1 MSEPLDPLAAGV
13 ALVLKSLRARAGLQ
27 EERLASVDL
36 ALDTLTGLESV
47 REHIAAGD
55 TVEQAIVRAVAA
67 ATGALPPTYSIV
79 ADVSLGLKL
88 SADLMPES
96 DLYSGDLGRRRAALL
111 ENWDRL
117 HEMRSAAVTGPA
129 PTPRALRLELETEAL
144 SALAT
149 ALTAPERQTVAEP
162 EPSPRRGT
170 RHSGRGDRSG
180 AARSAESPGPG
191 TSSRSRDLGPKQTGQ
206 DTDTVAAPRLVRAR
220 ASLLLEEFRRISRA
234 LRASR
239 ALDAVG
245 NGWPQDLRK
254 GSRPPTVLSTS
265 FGLKA
270 MLLLEG
276 HLTPDLIPVAE
287 WLKDSTS
294 PWRKKGTSLEGYAA
308 RTQDVARPEATAAVL
323 STLHR
328 LDGTT
333 KLDDELAALKNNLD
347 SFDRTRPF
355 ILTNLLETSIQLGSD
370 SGLTTSLIEDL
381 LGARRPYGNF
391 LLWPEKAEKDLVAPA
406 PSIAHTA
413 RAVRALAL
421 AQAVDGPDGEVGDA
435 VSQAAAWL
443 AEQQELR
450 NVSEVIDRQVAG
462 RVELVYVRHY
472 TAAWVVKALVSAG
485 LPTSHPSVSSAVA
498 RIWTDYSSNVAL
510 WRWPNGEL
518 PVWMTLDAVDA
529 LRLAAMAVTIPAG
542 GFDEP

>member
-13 ALVLKSLRARAGLQ
+13 ASVLKSLRARAGLQ
-27 EERLASVDL
+27 EERLASVEL
-36 ALDTLTGLESV
+36 ALDTLTGLQSV
-47 REHIAAGD
+47 RERIAAGEA
-55 TVEQAIVRAVAA
+55 VEQAIVGAVAA
-67 ATGALPPTYSIV
+67 AVGALTPTYSIV

-88 SADLMPES
+88 SDDLMPES
-96 DLYSGDLGRRRAALL
+96 GLYSGDLGRRRAALL

-117 HEMRSAAVTGPA
+117 HEMRSAAAIGPA

-149 ALTAPERQTVAEP
+149 ALTNTERQADAEL
-162 EPSPRRGT
+162 EPLLRRDRYGT
-170 RHSGRGDRSG
+170 
-180 AARSAESPGPG
+180 ARSAESPGPG
-191 TSSRSRDLGPKQTGQ
+191 ASSRSRNPGLDLATADAG
-206 DTDTVAAPRLVRAR
+206 TVAPPRLVRAQ
-220 ASLLLEEFRRISRA
+220 ASLLLEEFQRISKA

-239 ALDAVG
+239 VFDAEG
-245 NGWPQDLRK
+245 KGWPHDLRK
-254 GSRPPTVLSTS
+254 GSRPPTALSTS

-270 MLLLEG
+270 MLLLQG

-287 WLKDSTS
+287 WLKDSKS
-294 PWRKKGTSLEGYAA
+294 PWRKKGTSREGYAA
-308 RTQDVARPEATAAVL
+308 RTQRMARPEATAAVL

-347 SFDRTRPF
+347 SSFDRTRPF
-355 ILTNLLETSIQLGSD
+355 IVTSLLETSVQLGTD
-370 SGLTTSLIEDL
+370 PGLTTSLIEDL

-421 AQAVDGPDGEVGDA
+421 AQAVDEPDAEVAEA

-443 AEQQELR
+443 AEQQDLR
-450 NVSEVIDRQVAG
+450 NVSEIIDRQVEG
-462 RVELVYVRHY
+462 SVEQVYVRHY

-529 LRLAAMAVTIPAG
+529 LRLAAQAVTIPAG